1 MMDERVWARQGDG
14 SRVELGRDELRAELE
29 DGTRAAAARAKVP
42 ELTAAELDHLFDILA
57 SRSRF
62 TGVDLGDEVVLTYDG
77 TGGHHIGSRLDDLRT
92 FEQYLGADSVELYH
106 MDYSFKAVKTV
117 LPSEQQAL
125 RNAQCL
131 LTVPLQYGA
140 MPDLGRY
147 SQPDGPVANWSE
159 LLPQGRIADARAAQE
174 EAVELAVRDIV
185 AVADGAWEAG
195 ADGVDLD
202 TAGAAGDADFLAAL
216 RAVREIRQRHPDM
229 SIELGMANEFVLGMH
244 GELEWEG
251 VRLAGLWPKA
261 QMELAA
267 RAGATIF
274 GPAVNIVTGRSVPWN
289 LARALTLVKPCADAA
304 TIPVHM
310 NVGMGVGGVPMAVR
324 PPADAVCRVSRA
336 CVDVL
341 RIDGL

>member
-1 MMDERVWARQGDG
+1 MDDVVWTRLGDG
-14 SRVELGRDELRAELE
+14 SRIELSRDEVRAELE

-42 ELTAAELDHLFDILA
+42 ELSAGELDHLLDICA
-57 SRSRF
+57 SRTRF
-62 TGVDLGDEVVLTYDG
+62 TGVELGDEVVLTYDG
-77 TGGHHIGSRLDDLRT
+77 TGGQLVGSRLDDLRI
-92 FEQYLGADSVELYH
+92 FEQYIGADSVELYH

-117 LPSEQQAL
+117 LPSEQQSL

-147 SQPDGPVANWSE
+147 SKPDGPVANWSE
-159 LLPQGRIADARAAQE
+159 LLPQGRIDAAREAQE
-174 EAVELAVRDIV
+174 EAVGLAVRDMV
-185 AVADGAWEAG
+185 AVADGVWEAG
-195 ADGVDLD
+195 ADGIDLD

-216 RAVREIRQRHPDM
+216 SAVREIRARHPDM

-244 GELEWEG
+244 GQLEWEG
-251 VRLAGLWPKA
+251 VRLAGLWPRE
-261 QMELAA
+261 QMKLAA
-267 RAGATIF
+267 QAGATIF
-274 GPAVNIVTGRSVPWN
+274 GPAVNVTTSRSVPWN
-289 LARALTLVKPCADAA
+289 LARALTLVKPCAEAA
-304 TIPVHM
+304 TIPAHM

-324 PPADAVCRVSRA
+324 PPADAVCRVARA